1 MPLIRYTYGPDVR
14 HFGDKPIMV
23 EEMEARVLVDSLRRA
38 VRVSEAELEELKKA
52 DLQEIA
58 EQVGADV
65 RPRDP
70 KGHFVKK
77 ISEADAQ

>member
-14 HFGDKPIMV
+14 RFGDKPIMV
-23 EEMEARVLVDSLRRA
+23 EDMEARVLVDSLRRA

-52 DLQEIA
+52 DLREIA

-70 KGHFVKK
+70 KGQFVKK
-77 ISEADAQ
+77 IAEADQQ